1 MADDKSVPLD
11 GIKDSLRTLASRVG
25 DTHRVLRGDVV
36 LRLSGEKG
44 GTLRVKP
51 GRGKDDIEITEADDS
66 AAAPLFEVIGDAEA
80 VQAVLDGRVDGESQ
94 FLAGGIRIR
103 GDLRSFSDLAQ
114 ELGFLK
120 HPL

>member
-1 MADDKSVPLD
+1 MADDRSAPLD
-11 GIKDSLRTLASRVG
+11 GIKDSLREVARGKGARTN
-25 DTHRVLRGDVV
+25 LRGDVV
-36 LRLSGEKG
+36 LRLSGKKG

-51 GRGKDDIEITEADDS
+51 GKGEGDIEIAEADDS
-66 AAAPLFEVIGDAEA
+66 EGAPMFEVIGDAEA